1 MADLDDFATA
11 VGNLIKGRA
20 IASDLDKIRLANSS
34 VGSGSPTGT
43 APVGWYYTD
52 ISSGDIYQRGSSGWA
67 LNIPAYSGVYDV
79 TSVLPSGTTGTAKL
93 WRLGTGVALSLDTV
107 KNSSVSGSGLVSI
120 LSLPVGMRPPALVV
134 QQLDPASPTTRWD
147 VTTGGTVRISGSA
160 LAVTV
165 NLTIRFD
172 TVQAWPTTIPGVKV

>member
-20 IASDLDKIRLANSS
+20 LASDLDNIKLANSS
-34 VGSGSPTGT
+34 VGSGPPTGT
-43 APVGWYYTD
+43 APVGWYYTN
-52 ISSGDIYQRGSSGWA
+52 ISTGDIYQMASSGWT
-67 LNIPAYSGVYDV
+67 LKSPSFSGVYDV
-79 TSVLPSGTTGTAKL
+79 SGVLPSGTTGTAKL
-93 WRLGTGVALSLDTV
+93 WRLGTGVALSLDSV

-134 QQLDPASPTTRWD
+134 QQLDAASTTTRWD

-160 LAVTV
+160 LAATV

-172 TVQAWPTTIPGVKV
+172 TVQAWPSSIPGVKV